1 MRKRCQQEVKTIPK
15 SKPTSNKVIH
25 DNKVLEHTL
34 NKNKIKA
41 TKHHRLV
48 AFFVSIVSTHSTIPP
63 LRKSELKSTTKNAF
77 LSPIPSIDS
86 NIRTSCNYDAENL

>member
-41 TKHHRLV
+41 TKHIT
-48 AFFVSIVSTHSTIPP
+48 A
-63 LRKSELKSTTKNAF
+63 
-77 LSPIPSIDS
+77 
-86 NIRTSCNYDAENL
+86 